1 MYESPRPE
9 RLIQRAVRAGARRL
23 VAHHI
28 AAGRPQRQS
37 PLAETDPVVLLTVR
51 LDERPP
57 GLPGLCLPSRRT
69 VAANTCVDEQV

>member
-1 MYESPRPE
+1 
-9 RLIQRAVRAGARRL
+9 LIQRAVRAGARRL

-51 LDERPP
+51 LD
-57 GLPGLCLPSRRT
+57 
-69 VAANTCVDEQV
+69 